1 MKKRISLMI
10 AMAVCFSM
18 LLGGCG
24 KKLTTE
30 NAPDYVKS
38 ALDACYKAE
47 FDTYME
53 FTKSTRE
60 EAKELYQTGL
70 DTNMEASGIVA
81 SSVGSDLQDQYRQL
95 FADILSI
102 SKYEVGEAKEDGDG
116 FTVEVTVEP
125 FLMFNDLEQELSPF
139 LETENAQTMT
149 DEELEQ
155 LVYQKMYEL
164 MSSKLEAPE
173 YGEPQTV
180 TVHIQPDSD
189 GIQTIDEDDLAALD
203 AAMYSAVL

>member
-10 AMAVCFSM
+10 AMAACFSM

-47 FDTYME
+47 FDDYME
-53 FTKSTRE
+53 FTKSTQE
-60 EAKELYQTGL
+60 EAEELYQTGL

-81 SSVGSDLQDQYRQL
+81 SDVSSELQEQYRQL

-125 FLMFNDLEQELSPF
+125 FLMFNGLDQELLPL
-139 LETENAQTMT
+139 LETEEAQTLT
-149 DEELEQ
+149 DEEIEPY
-155 LVYQKMYEL
+155 VFQKMYEL
-164 MSSKLEAPE
+164 MSSKLESPE
-173 YGEPQTV
+173 YGEPTTV
-180 TVHIQPDSD
+180 TVHIQPDDD
-189 GIQTIDEDDLAALD
+189 GVQTINEDDLAALD
-203 AAMYSAVL
+203 AAMYSATL